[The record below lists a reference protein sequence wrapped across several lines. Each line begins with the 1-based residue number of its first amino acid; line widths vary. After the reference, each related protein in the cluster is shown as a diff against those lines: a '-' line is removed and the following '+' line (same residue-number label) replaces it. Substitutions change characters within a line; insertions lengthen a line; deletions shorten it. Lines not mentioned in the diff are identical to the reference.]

1 MGCGTLSSPAW
12 PGMLQAGRSGEHS
25 SACPHTA
32 LGASAAAPSHH
43 SSSCSGGCVCLL
55 LLIITGMTPQKRA
68 ALPQGHFGKL
78 STFRC
83 SVGAVELLTTP
94 FALGYLLLRFGLCP
108 SAADLAPGSVSLLA
122 HTYHSLQSRHSSRAA
137 TALVFPGKG
146 STDSSNSRCF
156 ITPIALGKYSV

>member
-1 MGCGTLSSPAW
+1 MWHSVIPSLAWDAPGWPERGAQLCLPTHSPW
-12 PGMLQAGRSGEHS
+12 CL
-25 SACPHTA
+25 
-32 LGASAAAPSHH
+32 
-43 SSSCSGGCVCLL
+43 SSCSGGCVCLS

-78 STFRC
+78 STFRR

-122 HTYHSLQSRHSSRAA
+122 HTHHSLQSRHSSRAA
-137 TALVFPGKG
+137 AAALVFPGKG

-156 ITPIALGKYSV
+156 ITPVALGKYSV